1 MKTIHDFLAA
11 KRSSTNALVVLS
23 VCLSIS
29 KLNFSLFGQ
38 VMTTYAQLEEMG
50 KVDYWAT
57 GLLVMTFID
66 PYCNTGSFINEV
78 LRYSK
83 IGYFGPL

>member
-66 PYCNTGSFINEV
+66 PYCTASQSLEIPQ
-78 LRYSK
+78 K
-83 IGYFGPL
+83 